1 MKNDQKYQHEKYFQ
15 FVNAQ
20 EIYDR
25 IHIVLKRIIKRKI
38 EKVIL

>member
-1 MKNDQKYQHEKYFQ
+1 MKNDQKYQQEKYFQ

-25 IHIVLKRIIKRKI
+25 IHIVLKRIIKK
-38 EKVIL
+38 KMKKN